1 MIGIEIICFP
11 KFLEG
16 EPLPPGYL
24 EPPNPYVNPPTRKV
38 DLGALAKYACE
49 NGKRIVD
56 LTKEEVAQFEFD

>member
-1 MIGIEIICFP
+1 MSGIEIICFP

-16 EPLPPGYL
+16 ELLPLGYL

-38 DLGALAKYACE
+38 DLGALAKYARE